1 MQDKQRLEEQ
11 VFRSALALDEEGRSV
26 EALAVLAPLVH
37 PRDNPRYLVAYAQCL
52 TRAGRDWE
60 EAVSCIRDALV
71 IEPRYLEGPTR
82 LLLADLLFHNGR
94 RQQAI
99 EQWRMVARMQPDGTG
114 YGAVPDEAVTMLSKH
129 DI

>member
-1 MQDKQRLEEQ
+1 MTGSWQDQEK

-26 EALAVLAPLVH
+26 EALAVLAPLVL

-52 TRAGRDWE
+52 TRAGCDWE
-60 EAVSCIRDALV
+60 EAVSCLREALR

-94 RQQAI
+94 RQEAI
-99 EQWRMVARMQPDGTG
+99 EQWRIVAKMLPDGTG
-114 YGAVPDEAVTMLSKH
+114 YGAVPDEAVIMLGKH